1 MEVGWL
7 ATAVL
12 DRFQRI
18 TSLRDKYSAKRPAG
32 RRSGW
37 RVRDKGAG
45 KWLGNERK
53 RGRKK
58 MGERISVHTRRIIC
72 TYMNNVRMSPH
83 ARTRIRV

>member
-1 MEVGWL
+1 MVIV
-7 ATAVL
+7 TAVL

-18 TSLRDKYSAKRPAG
+18 TSLWDKYSAKRPVG

-45 KWLGNERK
+45 KFLGYERK

-58 MGERISVHTRRIIC
+58 MDERISVHTRRIIC
-72 TYMNNVRMSPH
+72 TYMNNVRMSPY
-83 ARTRIRV
+83 ARTRIHV